1 MTGELMTPCQLPG
14 CAAPV
19 TLSEDGWLSVEID
32 SPAWA
37 SLVEDEPLPAGDTDD
52 LQRWLDLN
60 A

>member
-1 MTGELMTPCQLPG
+1 MTPCQLPG

-19 TLSEDGWLSVEID
+19 VSFEDGWLSAEID

-37 SLVEDEPLPAGDTDD
+37 PGVEDEPLPGGEADD

>member
-1 MTGELMTPCQLPG
+1 MTPCQLPG

-19 TLSEDGWLSVEID
+19 LFEDGWLSVEID

-37 SLVEDEPLPAGDTDD
+37 SCVEDDLLPGGESDD